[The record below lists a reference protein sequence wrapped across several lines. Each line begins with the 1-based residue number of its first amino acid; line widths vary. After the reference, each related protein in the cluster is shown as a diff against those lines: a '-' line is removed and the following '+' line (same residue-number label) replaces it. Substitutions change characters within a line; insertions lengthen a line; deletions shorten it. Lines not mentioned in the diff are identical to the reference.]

1 MSSNLNN
8 IIMGDFTQIKEF
20 LSSREVEKMLGIGR
34 DSLNRY
40 CSDGKITYSKPN
52 NGKRIFKRSVVERFL
67 DRNTFLSKEDI
78 KESV

>member
-1 MSSNLNN
+1 MDNSTTLIREENDTWNDYL
-8 IIMGDFTQIKEF
+8 D
-20 LSSREVEKMLGIGR
+20 SRQVEKILGIGR

-52 NGKRIFKRSVVERFL
+52 NGKRMFKRSVVERFL

-78 KESV
+78 KGSI

>member
-1 MSSNLNN
+1 
-8 IIMGDFTQIKEF
+8 MGDFTQIKEF